1 MHRTDLV
8 ARWIAQVGE
17 IDLARCPFTPTGRIL
32 DALATISDT
41 SIVEGPGFLSAVAHE
56 ADRAA
61 VGARRGIAVD
71 GLGDAKRASFG
82 AIEDAPLRIGLSLR
96 DAACRRTWSQCRSGA
111 AFLGRA
117 PDTATAE
124 DIRRF
129 TGPPD

>member
-1 MHRTDLV
+1 MVAERPRRLSGCRRGSIPACPGRPDSGIHSGPMHRTDLV

-71 GLGDAKRASFG
+71 GLGDAKRAS
-82 AIEDAPLRIGLSLR
+82 LVR
-96 DAACRRTWSQCRSGA
+96 
-111 AFLGRA
+111 
-117 PDTATAE
+117 
-124 DIRRF
+124 
-129 TGPPD
+129 